1 MQADRQKQAAAEQAA
16 RAAREAEE
24 AATRQ
29 IAEAAA
35 SAAAQQQQLEQLL
48 QRKRQ
53 GLPDEPGAADPEAVE
68 IQVRL
73 PGGSRMRR
81 RCAAAA
87 CCCLAGDADVCRGSE
102 AQCAADSGAQIP
114 WPVCLTT
121 STCSQKGKT
130 FSRAATAWS
139 HSFRDGAIG
148 KAPQA
153 ASAPQGWSQPSKRLS
168 CWNEIRSSVL
178 PNIPLLLLSHHFI
191 VQASS
196 VEKSFITS

>member
-16 RAAREAEE
+16 RAAREAKE

-29 IAEAAA
+29 VAEAAA
-35 SAAAQQQQLEQLL
+35 SAAAQQQQLEQML

-53 GLPDEPGAADPEAVE
+53 GLPDEPDAADPEAVE

-87 CCCLAGDADVCRGSE
+87 YCCLAGDADLYTGSE
-102 AQCAADSGAQIP
+102 AWCAAGSGAQIP
-114 WPVCLTT
+114 WPVCSTT
-121 STCSQKGKT
+121 LTCSQRGKT
-130 FSRAATAWS
+130 FNQAATAWS
-139 HSFRDGAIG
+139 HSSHGGATG

-168 CWNEIRSSVL
+168 CWSVISSVVL
-178 PNIPLLLLSHHFI
+178 PNIPL
-191 VQASS
+191 
-196 VEKSFITS
+196 